1 MLDVAASCPCMQLDG
16 KRMIQTEEN
25 DKFRPDIGPL
35 ESNSAR
41 QFFPKNLVVSV
52 ISWSAIIMRNI
63 TKNLMIQ
70 S

>member
-35 ESNSAR
+35 ESNSAC

-52 ISWSAIIMRNI
+52 IRYHGQLSSCAISQKI
-63 TKNLMIQ
+63 
-70 S
+70 